1 MDVGDPISLRP
12 QETEN
17 LLHAIDKSM
26 KVFRRSQFFL
36 WAQGSLQGPLPHE
49 TLICAWGEIANARY
63 QYEVFSRTV
72 LDDKFSRL
80 LADPVDGLLSRLVS
94 EWLREGRRV
103 CVYSAD
109 TAENRCPPALSAEFR
124 RHGFRRVVAH
134 GLHFRGGIGSFF
146 VFINGPARPAPLEA
160 YFTEMLVPHLHI
172 TLHRV
177 AELDEDTSYVDEV
190 ASDQV
195 LSGREIQV
203 LNWVRD
209 GKTNQ
214 EIAMILDISPLTVK
228 NHMQKILRKLNVSN
242 RAQAVAWAIAARI
255 LTARGPHD
263 DAGGKNSAL
272 ATRQAAG

>member
-1 MDVGDPISLRP
+1 MDVADTISLRP

-26 KVFRRSQFFL
+26 KVYRRSQFFL

-63 QYEVFSRTV
+63 QYEVYSRTV

-80 LADPVDGLLSRLVS
+80 LADPVDGLLSRLIS

-103 CVYSAD
+103 CVYGED
-109 TAENRCPPALSAEFR
+109 TAENRGPPALSAEFR
-124 RHGFRRVVAH
+124 RHGFQRVVTH

-146 VFINGPARPAPLEA
+146 VFINGPARPGPLEA
-160 YFTEMLVPHLHI
+160 YFTEMMVPHLHM

-177 AELDEDTSYVDEV
+177 AEVDEDTRYVDEM
-190 ASDQV
+190 ASGQV
-195 LSGREIQV
+195 LSGREVQV
-203 LNWVRD
+203 LGWVRN

-228 NHMQKILRKLNVSN
+228 NHMQKILRKLKVSN
-242 RAQAVAWAIAARI
+242 RAQAVAKAIAARI
-255 LTARGPHD
+255 MSDRE
-263 DAGGKNSAL
+263 L
-272 ATRQAAG
+272 A